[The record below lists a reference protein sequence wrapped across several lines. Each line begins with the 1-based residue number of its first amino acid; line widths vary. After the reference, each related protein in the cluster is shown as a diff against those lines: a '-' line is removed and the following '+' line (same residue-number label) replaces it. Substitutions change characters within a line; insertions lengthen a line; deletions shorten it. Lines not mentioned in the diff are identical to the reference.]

1 MAQVTRTDFNGK
13 AVQQTQTRDD
23 DWSRLLVQVGTH
35 RDRAAFERLFHHYAP
50 LIKGFHYSRSVQAF
64 SAEAADE
71 LVQEV
76 MFRVW
81 RKATSFDP
89 ARASANTWIYTIMRN
104 CRIDMLR
111 RNSRR
116 QDADGCDVEVDDIW
130 DESPESQ
137 PLVVLQHKRSQ
148 RDIAEGLR
156 GLPPEQSHVLEK
168 AYMEG
173 KSHSEIAEELGLPL
187 GTVKSRVRLALKKLE
202 TILSKRG
209 AP

>member
-1 MAQVTRTDFNGK
+1 M
-13 AVQQTQTRDD
+13 QQTQSRDD
-23 DWSRLLVQVGTH
+23 DWSKLLVLVGS
-35 RDRAAFERLFHHYAP
+35 RQDRAAFERLFHHYAP
-50 LIKGFHYSRSVQAF
+50 LIKGFHYSRSAQAF

-81 RKATSFDP
+81 RKAASFDP
-89 ARASANTWIYTIMRN
+89 TRASANTWIYTIMRN

-116 QDADGCDVEVDDIW
+116 QDADGGDVEVDDIW
-130 DESPESQ
+130 DDSPESQ
-137 PLVVLQHKRSQ
+137 PLLVLQHKRSQ

-156 GLPPEQSHVLEK
+156 SLPAEQSHVLEK

-173 KSHSEIAEELGLPL
+173 KSHSEISNELGLPL

-202 TILSKRG
+202 AILSKQG
-209 AP
+209 AS